1 MLNDDEL
8 KQRLRALPD
17 EAPPR
22 HAWRALRDRA
32 AAEGLLAAPAPQRT
46 AGGTYRWLGLAAALA
61 LVAVLAMPWPQQP
74 PANEPVAAAA
84 NATAQARTLQAVM
97 RRSQLLDRALRWSP
111 PQAEVVPA
119 ALISRTTALEDRIAA
134 IDRTLLHESAA
145 MDDQRRAAL
154 WAERVE
160 RMSSLVEIR
169 YAGAHDVSL

>member
-8 KQRLRALPD
+8 TERLRALPD

-22 HAWRALRDRA
+22 HAWRALRGRA
-32 AAEGLLAAPAPQRT
+32 SAEGLLAAPAPAHT
-46 AGGTYRWLGLAAALA
+46 AGSAYRWLGLAAALM
-61 LVAVLAMPWPQQP
+61 LVAFLAMPWLAQTPVS
-74 PANEPVAAAA
+74 EPVAAVETVSAEA
-84 NATAQARTLQAVM
+84 LTLQAVM
-97 RRSQLLDRALRWSP
+97 RRSQLLDRALQWSP

-145 MDDQRRAAL
+145 MDDGRRAAL
-154 WAERVE
+154 WAERVD

-169 YAGAHDVSL
+169 YAGAREVSL